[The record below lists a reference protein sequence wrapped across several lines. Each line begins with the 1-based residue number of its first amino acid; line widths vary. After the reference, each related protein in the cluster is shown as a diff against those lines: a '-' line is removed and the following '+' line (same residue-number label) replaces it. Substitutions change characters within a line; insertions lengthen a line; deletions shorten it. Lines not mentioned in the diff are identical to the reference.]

1 MAYSVYLNETN
12 LSDLNVYV
20 ERVTTWRDAP
30 SREYPTVAI
39 PGRQGVVFAADPTTG
54 ARSLRISAMIHPAA
68 LTLAARRTA
77 EDNLKALAMR
87 ALIKVVEDDES
98 NAPRQIDGVCTSC
111 TITPRRH
118 PVVSLVSDA
127 ELTIL
132 CPDPTWQDVVGQV
145 IGFTSTATPVPLGT
159 APSGGIVRIAA
170 PSWSADVDIPV
181 LHYLNAA
188 GVTIQ
193 SMTFGG
199 VTTANDLQAGL
210 DYLEIDLDRATVT
223 RYDSGVASNGISLLT
238 AGDFFSLDP
247 MDGDPLNASYPML
260 KVTAT
265 GGTPSAQWLGTRR
278 WL

>member
-1 MAYSVYLNETN
+1 MPYSVYLNETA
-12 LSDLNVYV
+12 LDTLGIYV

-30 SREYPTVAI
+30 AREYPTVAI
-39 PGRQGVVFAADPTTG
+39 PGRQGVVFAADPTT
-54 ARSLRISAMIHPAA
+54 APRTLRISAMIHPAA

-77 EDNLKALAMR
+77 EDQLKALAYR
-87 ALIKVVEDDES
+87 ALIKVIEDDGV

-118 PVVSLVSDA
+118 PVQSLVSDA
-127 ELTIL
+127 ELSIL
-132 CPDPTWQDVVGQV
+132 CPDPTWSDVVGQV
-145 IGFTSTATPVPLGT
+145 IGFTSTATAVPLGT
-159 APSGGIVRIAA
+159 AVSGGIVRIAA
-170 PSWSADVDIPV
+170 PPWSADVDIPV
-181 LHYLNAA
+181 LHYVNAG

-199 VTTANDLQAGL
+199 VTSATDLQAGL
-210 DYLEIDLDRATVT
+210 DYLEVDLDRATVT
-223 RYDSGVASNGISLLT
+223 RYDSGVASNGIALLT

-247 MDGDPLNASYPML
+247 MDGDTLNASYPML

-265 GGTPSAQWLGTRR
+265 GGTPSGQWLGARR